1 MEKLCRAIGMP
12 DAVTSRLM
20 ELDAHPQTLPV
31 EKLLH
36 RDTWD
41 EGLRELRQAIGEDPD
56 GFQMLHTQ
64 LRCALAART
73 TYGQLGLSNQIYID
87 TMAAFS
93 RFVKEH
99 LVSFG
104 RYGFDRGFWTVREIA
119 CVLFRIG
126 ELEYCLTQQDGQKV
140 VCLHIPSDAD
150 LTTCRLRRSYM
161 DAKAVL
167 QRTFPDYADV
177 PIVSES
183 WLFSPVLQNFLPE
196 DSRILRFQR
205 SFDIR
210 PGRDGRADVLQWVFR
225 KPDLPLDQLPED
237 TYLQRALKPFLCRG
251 GAFPLGLVT
260 LRPDPFL

>member
-1 MEKLCRAIGMP
+1 MEHLCRAIGMP
-12 DAVTSRLM
+12 EAVTRRLL
-20 ELDAHPQTLPV
+20 ELDARPRVLPV
-31 EKLLH
+31 EKLLL

-41 EGLRELRQAIGEDPD
+41 EGLQELRQAIGEDPD

-64 LRCALAART
+64 LRCALTARA
-73 TYGQLGLSNQIYID
+73 TYEQLGLSDQIYTD

-126 ELEYCLTQQDGQKV
+126 ELEYCLTQKDGQNV
-140 VCLHIPSDAD
+140 ICLHIPSDAD
-150 LTTCRLRRSYM
+150 LTTSKLHRSYT
-161 DAKAVL
+161 DAKAIL
-167 QRTFPDYADV
+167 QRSFPDYADV
-177 PIVSES
+177 PIISES

-196 DSRILRFQR
+196 DSRILRFQQ

-210 PGRDGRADVLQWVFR
+210 PGRDGRDDVRLWVFR
-225 KPDLPLDQLPED
+225 NPNLPLEQLPED
-237 TYLQRALKPFLCRG
+237 TRLQRLLKPYLCRG
-251 GAFPLGLVT
+251 GAFPLGEVT